1 MSILRNM
8 RTVRKMSGHD
18 GSVSQAIA
26 AKNAEKEAQQA
37 QQQQQSQG
45 SELQTTSPNR
55 KGYSIGENLLT
66 LIQEQKT
73 ARKGM
78 YALAGEQGAITEFS
92 HGQIVLG

>member
-8 RTVRKMSGHD
+8 RIVRKISNHNR
-18 GSVSQAIA
+18 SVSQAIA

-37 QQQQQSQG
+37 QQQSQG
-45 SELQTTSPNR
+45 SELQTTSPN
-55 KGYSIGENLLT
+55 
-66 LIQEQKT
+66 
-73 ARKGM
+73 RKGM